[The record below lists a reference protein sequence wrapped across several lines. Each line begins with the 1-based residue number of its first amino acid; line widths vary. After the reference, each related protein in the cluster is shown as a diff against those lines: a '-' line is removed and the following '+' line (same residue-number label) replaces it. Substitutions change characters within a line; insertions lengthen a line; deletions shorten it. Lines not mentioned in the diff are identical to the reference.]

1 MAGRVPTEFHGYS
14 KSMLTITDLSL
25 QRGGVWLLENV
36 NLTVQ
41 PGQRVAIVGAN
52 GAGKSSLFKLLLGQL
67 APEQGSVSL
76 PGGCRIAHMAQEVEA
91 SSRSARDFIL
101 DGDFEL
107 RRLERELAAAEAR
120 SDDHAIAH
128 VHGELDLHEAWSAS
142 RRAEALLRGLGFADS
157 DAERPVSAFSGG
169 WRIRLNLAQAL
180 MRPSDLLLLDEPTN
194 HLDLDACLWLENW
207 LRRYPGTLLF
217 ISHDRDFMDRVATH
231 LVHFDQKKLVLYTGN
246 YSAFEVQRSERLA
259 QQQAGFE
266 RQQAR
271 IAEIQ
276 RFIDRFKA
284 KATKAKQA
292 QSRVK
297 ALERMEQIA
306 PAHID
311 SPFSFTFPMA
321 DKVSNPLLSV
331 RDGKAGHGESV
342 VLSGLNLTLLPGSRI
357 GLLGPNGAGKSTLM
371 DALRGKGTLLAGERT
386 CGEHLAI
393 KYFAQH
399 QLESLDLDASP
410 FLHLQRLAPK
420 ASEQSVRNFL
430 GGFDFHGDEA
440 LSPIRSF
447 SGGEKARVA
456 LAVIAWQKPNL
467 LLLDEPTNHLDL
479 EMRQAL
485 TMALQNFEGAIVVVS
500 HDRHLLR
507 NTVDEFW
514 LVNDGHVVE
523 YQGDLEDYESWLAD
537 RRKDDAEPP
546 KRQLG
551 SVAGS
556 ADAASAQA
564 DTAVGES
571 ADDRKARKRAE
582 AALRQKLSPYRK
594 QQATLEKQMETLHE
608 TLNDLESELADPAL
622 YSDESKGRL
631 KDLLGKQSAAK
642 GQLEEFEAQWLEVS
656 ETVETMED
664 ELAGQ

>member
-1 MAGRVPTEFHGYS
+1 
-14 KSMLTITDLSL
+14 MLDS
-25 QRGGVWLLENV
+25 VS
-36 NLTVQ
+36 LTVQ
-41 PGQRVAIVGAN
+41 SGQRVAIVGAN
-52 GAGKSSLFKLLLGQL
+52 GAGKSSLFQLLLGQL
-67 APEQGSVSL
+67 APEQGGVSL
-76 PGGCRIAHMAQEVEA
+76 PGGCRIAQMAQEVA
-91 SSRSARDFIL
+91 ATSRSARDFVL
-101 DGDFEL
+101 DGDLDL
-107 RRLERELAAAEAR
+107 RRLEQALQQAEAR
-120 SDDHAIAH
+120 GDDNSVAH
-128 VHGELDLHEAWSAS
+128 IHGELDIHEAWSAA
-142 RRAEALLRGLGFADS
+142 RRAESLLRGLGFQDGDAD
-157 DAERPVSAFSGG
+157 RPVSAFSGG

-207 LRRYPGTLLF
+207 LRRYDGTLLF

-231 LVHFDQKKLVLYTGN
+231 VVHFDRLKLELYTGN
-246 YSAFEVQRSERLA
+246 YSAFESQRSERLA

-284 KATKAKQA
+284 QATKARQA

-297 ALERMEQIA
+297 SLERMEKIA

-311 SPFSFTFPMA
+311 SPFSFEFPVA
-321 DKVSNPLLSV
+321 DKVSSPLLSI
-331 RDGKAGHGESV
+331 RHGRAGHGETIILDGIN
-342 VLSGLNLTLLPGSRI
+342 LSLLPGSRI

-371 DALRGKGTLLAGERT
+371 DALLGQGEHGAASTLISGERA
-386 CGEHLAI
+386 CGENLAI
-393 KYFAQH
+393 GYFAQH

-410 FLHLQRLAPK
+410 FLHLQRLSPK

-440 LSPIRSF
+440 LSPIRTF

-514 LVNDGHVVE
+514 LVNDGRVAE
-523 YQGDLEDYESWLAD
+523 YQGDLEDYERWLAD
-537 RRKDDAEPP
+537 RRKDDTEAP
-546 KRQLG
+546 KRQATG
-551 SVAGS
+551 TMNASDSAKASEPEAG
-556 ADAASAQA
+556 
-564 DTAVGES
+564 VGES
-571 ADDRKARKRAE
+571 AEDRKTRKRAE
-582 AALRQKLSPYRK
+582 AALRQKLSPFRK
-594 QQATLEKQMETLHE
+594 RQVALEKQMESLNE
-608 TLNDLESELADPAL
+608 TLSGLESELADPGL
-622 YSDESKGRL
+622 YGDESKNRL
-631 KDLLGKQSAAK
+631 KDLLGKQAEAK
-642 GQLEEFEAQWLEVS
+642 ARLNDVEAEWLDVS
-656 ETVETMED
+656 ETVEAMET
-664 ELAGQ
+664 ELAV

>member
-1 MAGRVPTEFHGYS
+1 M
-14 KSMLTITDLSL
+14 
-25 QRGGVWLLENV
+25 LENV

-67 APEQGSVSL
+67 AAEQGGASL

-91 SSRSARDFIL
+91 SARSARDFIL

-107 RRLERELAAAEAR
+107 RRLERELAEAEAR
-120 SDDHAIAH
+120 GDDHAIAH
-128 VHGELDLHEAWSAS
+128 AHGELDLHEAWSAP

-207 LRRYPGTLLF
+207 LRRYSGTLLF

-297 ALERMEQIA
+297 ALERMERIA
-306 PAHID
+306 PAHVD
-311 SPFSFTFPMA
+311 SPFSFEFPMA
-321 DKVSNPLLSV
+321 DKVSNPLLSIRHGV
-331 RDGKAGHGESV
+331 AGHGDTAILRDINV
-342 VLSGLNLTLLPGSRI
+342 TLLPGSRI
-357 GLLGPNGAGKSTLM
+357 GLLGPNGAGKSTFM
-371 DALRGKGTLLAGERT
+371 DALRGTGTLLAGERT

-393 KYFAQH
+393 GYFAQH

-410 FLHLQRLAPK
+410 FLHLQRLAPR
-420 ASEQSVRNFL
+420 ASEQQVRNFL

-456 LAVIAWQKPNL
+456 LAIIAWQKPNL

-485 TMALQNFEGAIVVVS
+485 TMALQNFDGAIVVVS

-507 NTVDEFW
+507 NTVDQFW
-514 LVNDGHVVE
+514 LVSDGAVQE
-523 YQGDLEDYESWLAD
+523 YDGDLEDYERWLAE
-537 RRKDDAEPP
+537 RRKDDDEPP
-546 KRQLG
+546 KREVVEQAAENK
-551 SVAGS
+551 VATGATALT
-556 ADAASAQA
+556 AD
-564 DTAVGES
+564 E
-571 ADDRKARKRAE
+571 RKVRKRQE
-582 AALRQKLSPYRK
+582 LS
-594 QQATLEKQMETLHE
+594 LIHI
-608 TLNDLESELADPAL
+608 
-622 YSDESKGRL
+622 
-631 KDLLGKQSAAK
+631 
-642 GQLEEFEAQWLEVS
+642 
-656 ETVETMED
+656 
-664 ELAGQ
+664 

>member
-1 MAGRVPTEFHGYS
+1 
-14 KSMLTITDLSL
+14 MLDS
-25 QRGGVWLLENV
+25 VD
-36 NLTVQ
+36 LTVQ
-41 PGQRVAIVGAN
+41 SGQRVAIVGAN
-52 GAGKSSLFKLLLGQL
+52 GAGKSSLFQLLLGQL

-76 PGGCRIAHMAQEVEA
+76 PGGCRIAQMAQEVA
-91 SSRSARDFIL
+91 ATSRSARDFVL
-101 DGDFEL
+101 DGDLDL
-107 RRLERELAAAEAR
+107 RRLEQELQQAEAR
-120 SDDHAIAH
+120 GDDNAVAH
-128 VHGELDLHEAWSAS
+128 IHGELDVHEAWSAA
-142 RRAEALLRGLGFADS
+142 RRAEALLRGLGFQDEDAD
-157 DAERPVSAFSGG
+157 RPVSAFSGG

-207 LRRYPGTLLF
+207 LRRYDGTLLF
-217 ISHDRDFMDRVATH
+217 ISHDRDFMDRVASH
-231 LVHFDQKKLVLYTGN
+231 VVHFDRRKLELYTGN
-246 YSAFEVQRSERLA
+246 YSAFEGQRSERLA

-276 RFIDRFKA
+276 SFIDRFKA
-284 KATKAKQA
+284 KATKARQA

-297 ALERMEQIA
+297 SLERMGKIA

-311 SPFSFTFPMA
+311 SPFSFAFPAA
-321 DKVSNPLLSV
+321 DKVSSPLLSI
-331 RDGKAGHGESV
+331 RNGRAGHGETV
-342 VLSGLNLTLLPGSRI
+342 ILEGINLSLLPGSRI
-357 GLLGPNGAGKSTLM
+357 GLLGPNGAGKSTLI
-371 DALRGKGTLLAGERT
+371 DALLGPDQSGAANTLISGERT
-386 CGEHLAI
+386 PGENLAI
-393 KYFAQH
+393 GYFAQH

-410 FLHLQRLAPK
+410 FLHLQRLAPG

-440 LSPIRSF
+440 LTPIRTF

-514 LVNDGHVVE
+514 LVNDGRVVE
-523 YQGDLEDYESWLAD
+523 YQGDLEDYERWLAD
-537 RRKDDAEPP
+537 RRKDDTEAP
-546 KRQLG
+546 KRQPA
-551 SVAGS
+551 AGTINVGKAS
-556 ADAASAQA
+556 TSEPDAG
-564 DTAVGES
+564 VGES

-594 QQATLEKQMETLHE
+594 KQATLEKKMESLHE
-608 TLNDLESELADPAL
+608 DLSSLEAQLADPAL
-622 YSDESKGRL
+622 YNSESKNQL
-631 KDLLGKQSAAK
+631 KELMGKQAEAK
-642 GQLEEFEAQWLEVS
+642 AQLEGVEAEWLEVS
-656 ETVETMED
+656 ETVEAMEE
-664 ELAGQ
+664 ELAG

>member
-1 MAGRVPTEFHGYS
+1 
-14 KSMLTITDLSL
+14 MLSITDLSL
-25 QRGGVWLLENV
+25 QRGGVWLLESV
-36 NLTVQ
+36 SLTVQ

-52 GAGKSSLFKLLLGQL
+52 GAGKSSLFQLLLGQL
-67 APEQGSVSL
+67 SPESGSVSL
-76 PGGCRIAHMAQEVEA
+76 PGGCRLAHMAQEVE
-91 SSRSARDFIL
+91 SSGRSARDFVL
-101 DGDFEL
+101 DGDLDL
-107 RRLERELAAAEAR
+107 RRLEGELAEAEAR
-120 SDDHAIAH
+120 GDDHAVARI
-128 VHGELDLHEAWSAS
+128 HGELDVHEAWSAP
-142 RRAEALLRGLGFADS
+142 RRAESLLRGLGFADS
-157 DAERPVSAFSGG
+157 DADRPVSAFSGG

-231 LVHFDQKKLVLYTGN
+231 IVHFDQRKLVLYTGN
-246 YSAFEVQRSERLA
+246 YSAFEGQRSERLA

-297 ALERMEQIA
+297 ALERMERIA

-311 SPFSFTFPMA
+311 SPFSFEFPVSE
-321 DKVSNPLLSV
+321 KVSNPLLSI
-331 RDGKAGHGESV
+331 RHGKAGHGDV
-342 VLSGLNLTLLPGSRI
+342 TVLSGINVTLLPGSRI

-371 DALRGKGTLLAGERT
+371 DALRGEGTLLSGERT

-393 KYFAQH
+393 GYFAQH
-399 QLESLDLDASP
+399 QLESLDLNASP
-410 FLHLQRLAPK
+410 FLHLQRLSPR
-420 ASEQSVRNFL
+420 ASEQSIRNFL
-430 GGFDFHGDEA
+430 GGFNFHGDEA

-507 NTVDEFW
+507 NTVDDFW
-514 LVNDGHVVE
+514 LVNDGRVE
-523 YQGDLEDYESWLAD
+523 EYRGDLEDYERWLAD
-537 RRKDDAEPP
+537 RRKDEAEAPRRQVEDGEGDADI
-546 KRQLG
+546 
-551 SVAGS
+551 S
-556 ADAASAQA
+556 APIRE
-564 DTAVGES
+564 TAE
-571 ADDRKARKRAE
+571 DRKARKRAE
-582 AALRQKLSPYRK
+582 AELRQKLSPFRK
-594 QQATLEKQMETLHE
+594 KQSALEAEMEKLQAELKNLET
-608 TLNDLESELADPAL
+608 ELADPGL
-622 YSDESKGRL
+622 YDAGGKARL
-631 KDLLGKQSAAK
+631 TELLGKQAEAK
-642 GQLEEFEAQWLEVS
+642 GRLDDVEADWLEVS
-656 ETVETMED
+656 ETVEAMEQ
-664 ELAGQ
+664 ELAG

>member
-1 MAGRVPTEFHGYS
+1 
-14 KSMLTITDLSL
+14 MLTISDLSL
-25 QRGGVWLLENV
+25 QRGGAWLLEGV
-36 NLTVQ
+36 SLTVQ
-41 PGQRVAIVGAN
+41 PGQRMAIVGAN
-52 GAGKSSLFKLLLGQL
+52 GAGKSSLFQLILGDL
-67 APEQGSVSL
+67 APEQGHFSL

-91 SSRSARDFIL
+91 TGRSARDFVL
-101 DGDFEL
+101 DGDFDL
-107 RRLERELAAAEAR
+107 RRLEHELARAEAAQ
-120 SDDHAIAH
+120 DDLAQAR

-142 RRAEALLRGLGFADS
+142 RRAESLLRGLGFGDGDADH
-157 DAERPVSAFSGG
+157 PVSSFSGG

-180 MRPSDLLLLDEPTN
+180 MRPSDLMLLDEPTN

-207 LRRYPGTLLF
+207 LRRYSGTLLF

-231 LVHFDQKKLVLYTGN
+231 VVHFDRRDLALYSGN

-284 KATKAKQA
+284 QATKARQA

-297 ALERMEQIA
+297 SLERMEKIA

-311 SPFSFTFPMA
+311 SPFNFQFPLA
-321 DKVSNPLLSV
+321 EKVSNPLLSI
-331 RDGKAGHGESV
+331 RQGQAGHGDV
-342 VLSGLNLTLLPGSRI
+342 TILRNLNLSLLPGSRI

-371 DALRGKGTLLAGERT
+371 DSLRGEATLINGERT

-393 KYFAQH
+393 GYFAQH

-410 FLHLQRLAPK
+410 FLHLQRLSPR
-420 ASEQSVRNFL
+420 ASDQSIRNFL
-430 GGFDFHGDEA
+430 GGFDFHGNAA

-456 LAVIAWQKPNL
+456 LAVIAWQRPNL

-485 TMALQNFEGAIVVVS
+485 TMALQNFDGAIVVVS

-514 LVNDGHVVE
+514 LVNDGRVVE
-523 YQGDLEDYESWLAD
+523 YEGDLEDYERWLAD
-537 RRKDDAEPP
+537 RRKDDTEAP
-546 KRQLG
+546 KRQ
-551 SVAGS
+551 S
-556 ADAASAQA
+556 AAAEGGQDAAAN
-564 DTAVGES
+564 GES

-582 AALRQKLSPYRK
+582 AAVRQKISPFRK
-594 QQATLEKQMETLHE
+594 QQATLEKQMDSMQAALAEMDAELTNPTLYG
-608 TLNDLESELADPAL
+608 DSG
-622 YSDESKGRL
+622 KQQL
-631 KDLLGKQSAAK
+631 KTLLGRQA
-642 GQLEEFEAQWLEVS
+642 EARQKMAVVESQWLDVS
-656 ETVETMED
+656 ETVEVLEA
-664 ELAGQ
+664 ELES

>member
-1 MAGRVPTEFHGYS
+1 
-14 KSMLTITDLSL
+14 MLTITDLSL
-25 QRGGVWLLENV
+25 QRGGAWLLDSV
-36 NLTVQ
+36 ALTVQ
-41 PGQRVAIVGAN
+41 SGQRVAVVGAN
-52 GAGKSSLFKLLLGQL
+52 GAGKSSLFQLLLGQL
-67 APEQGSVSL
+67 TPEQGSVSL

-91 SSRSARDFIL
+91 TERSARDFVL
-101 DGDFEL
+101 DGDLDL
-107 RRLERELAAAEAR
+107 RRLERELEQAEAR
-120 SDDHAIAH
+120 GDDNAVAH
-128 VHGELDLHEAWSAS
+128 IHGELDVHEAWSAA
-142 RRAEALLRGLGFADS
+142 RRAESLLRGLGFRNEDP
-157 DAERPVSAFSGG
+157 DRPVSAFSGG

-207 LRRYPGTLLF
+207 LRRYDGTLLF

-231 LVHFDQKKLVLYTGN
+231 VVHFDRQKLELYTGN
-246 YSAFEVQRSERLA
+246 YSAFEGQRSERIA

-284 KATKAKQA
+284 KATKARQA

-297 ALERMEQIA
+297 SLERMEKIA

-311 SPFSFTFPMA
+311 SPFSFEFPMA
-321 DKVSNPLLSV
+321 DKVSNPLLSI
-331 RDGKAGHGESV
+331 RHGQAGHGDTK
-342 VLSGLNLTLLPGSRI
+342 VLSNINLTLLPGSRI

-371 DALRGKGTLLAGERT
+371 DALLGQGEQGTASTLLSGERT

-393 KYFAQH
+393 GYFAQH

-551 SVAGS
+551 SAAGS

-594 QQATLEKQMETLHE
+594 KQATLEKQMETLHE

-642 GQLEEFEAQWLEVS
+642 GQLEDVEAQWLEVS

>member
-1 MAGRVPTEFHGYS
+1 M
-14 KSMLTITDLSL
+14 
-25 QRGGVWLLENV
+25 LENV

-67 APEQGSVSL
+67 AAEQGGVSL

-91 SSRSARDFIL
+91 SARSARDFIL

-107 RRLERELAAAEAR
+107 RRLERELAEAEAR
-120 SDDHAIAH
+120 GDDHAIVHA
-128 VHGELDLHEAWSAS
+128 HGELDLHEAWSAP

-207 LRRYPGTLLF
+207 LRRYSGTLLF

-297 ALERMEQIA
+297 ALERMERIA
-306 PAHID
+306 PAHVD
-311 SPFSFTFPMA
+311 SPFSFEFPMA
-321 DKVSNPLLSV
+321 DKVSNPLLSIRHGV
-331 RDGKAGHGESV
+331 AGHGDTAILRNINV
-342 VLSGLNLTLLPGSRI
+342 TLLPGSRI
-357 GLLGPNGAGKSTLM
+357 GLLGPNGAGKSTFM
-371 DALRGKGTLLAGERT
+371 DALRGTGTLLSGERT

-393 KYFAQH
+393 GYFAQH

-410 FLHLQRLAPK
+410 FLHLQRLAPR
-420 ASEQSVRNFL
+420 ASEQQVRNFL

-456 LAVIAWQKPNL
+456 LAIIAWQKPNL

-485 TMALQNFEGAIVVVS
+485 TMALQNFDGAIVVVS

-507 NTVDEFW
+507 NTVDQFW
-514 LVNDGHVVE
+514 LVSDGAVQE
-523 YQGDLEDYESWLAD
+523 YEGDLEDYERWLAE
-537 RRKDDAEPP
+537 RRKDDDEPP
-546 KRQLG
+546 KREVIEQATDNK
-551 SVAGS
+551 VAAGATALT
-556 ADAASAQA
+556 AD
-564 DTAVGES
+564 E
-571 ADDRKARKRAE
+571 RKARKRQEAE
-582 AALRQKLSPYRK
+582 LRQKLSPWRK
-594 QQATLEKQMETLHE
+594 KQGNLEARMEQLQQ
-608 TLNDLESELADPAL
+608 ELAGVEQQLSDPAI
-622 YSDESKGRL
+622 YDDSAKVKL
-631 KDLLGKQSAAK
+631 KELLAQQTGLKRE
-642 GQLEEFEAQWLEVS
+642 LDDVEAEWLEVS
-656 ETVETMED
+656 ETVENLEA
-664 ELAGQ
+664 ELAG

>member
-1 MAGRVPTEFHGYS
+1 M
-14 KSMLTITDLSL
+14 
-25 QRGGVWLLENV
+25 LENV

-67 APEQGSVSL
+67 AAEQGGVSL

-91 SSRSARDFIL
+91 SARSARDFIL

-107 RRLERELAAAEAR
+107 RRLERELAEAEAR
-120 SDDHAIAH
+120 GDDHAIAH
-128 VHGELDLHEAWSAS
+128 AHGELDLHEAWSAP

-207 LRRYPGTLLF
+207 LRRYSGTLLF

-297 ALERMEQIA
+297 ALERMERIA
-306 PAHID
+306 PAHVD
-311 SPFSFTFPMA
+311 SPFSFEFPMA
-321 DKVSNPLLSV
+321 DKVSNPLLSIRHGV
-331 RDGKAGHGESV
+331 AGHGDTAILRNINV
-342 VLSGLNLTLLPGSRI
+342 TLLPGSRI
-357 GLLGPNGAGKSTLM
+357 GLLGPNGAGKSTFM
-371 DALRGKGTLLAGERT
+371 DALRGTGTLLAGERT

-393 KYFAQH
+393 GYFAQH

-410 FLHLQRLAPK
+410 FLHLQRLAPR
-420 ASEQSVRNFL
+420 ASEQQVRNFL

-456 LAVIAWQKPNL
+456 LAIIAWQKPNL

-485 TMALQNFEGAIVVVS
+485 TMALQNFDGAIVVVS

-507 NTVDEFW
+507 NTVDQFW
-514 LVNDGHVVE
+514 LVSDGAVQE
-523 YQGDLEDYESWLAD
+523 YDGDLEDYERWLAE
-537 RRKDDAEPP
+537 RRKDDDEPP
-546 KRQLG
+546 KREVVEQAAENK
-551 SVAGS
+551 VATGATALT
-556 ADAASAQA
+556 AD
-564 DTAVGES
+564 E
-571 ADDRKARKRAE
+571 RKARKRQEAE
-582 AALRQKLSPYRK
+582 LRQKLSPWRK
-594 QQATLEKQMETLHE
+594 KQGNLETRMEQLQQ
-608 TLNDLESELADPAL
+608 ELTGVEQELSDPAI
-622 YSDESKGRL
+622 YDDSAKVKL
-631 KDLLGKQSAAK
+631 KELLAQQTGLKRE
-642 GQLEEFEAQWLEVS
+642 LDDVEAEWLEVS
-656 ETVETMED
+656 ETVENLEA
-664 ELAGQ
+664 ELAG

>member
-1 MAGRVPTEFHGYS
+1 
-14 KSMLTITDLSL
+14 MLTITDLSL
-25 QRGGVWLLENV
+25 QRGGVWLLEAV
-36 NLTVQ
+36 NLTIQ

-52 GAGKSSLFKLLLGQL
+52 GAGKSSLFQLLLGQL
-67 APEQGSVSL
+67 APEQGSTSL
-76 PGGCRIAHMAQEVEA
+76 PGGCRIAHMAQEVAA
-91 SSRSARDFIL
+91 SSRTARDFVL
-101 DGDFEL
+101 DGDYDL
-107 RRLERELAAAEAR
+107 RRMESELTDAEERG
-120 SDDHAIAH
+120 DDHRIARI
-128 VHGELDLHEAWSAS
+128 HGELDIHEAWSAP
-142 RRAEALLRGLGFADS
+142 RRAEALLRGLGFS
-157 DAERPVSAFSGG
+157 DADADRPVSSFSGG

-207 LRRYPGTLLF
+207 LRRYEGTLLF

-231 LVHFDQKKLVLYTGN
+231 LVHFDQRRLDLYTGN
-246 YSAFEVQRSERLA
+246 YSSFETQRSERIA
-259 QQQAGFE
+259 QQQAGYE

-284 KATKAKQA
+284 KATKARQA

-297 ALERMEQIA
+297 ALERMEKIA
-306 PAHID
+306 PAHVD
-311 SPFSFTFPMA
+311 SPFSFEFPVA
-321 DKVSNPLLSV
+321 DKVSNPLMSI
-331 RDGKAGHGESV
+331 RNGAAGYGDAV
-342 VLSGLNLTLLPGSRI
+342 VLEGINLSLLPGSRI

-371 DALRGKGTLLAGERT
+371 DALRGQSTLLRGERT
-386 CGEHLAI
+386 TGEHVAI
-393 KYFAQH
+393 GYFAQH

-440 LSPIRSF
+440 LSAIRSF

-507 NTVDEFW
+507 NTVDDFW
-514 LVNDGHVVE
+514 LVNEGRVTE
-523 YQGDLEDYESWLAD
+523 YEGDLEDYERWLAD
-537 RRKDDAEPP
+537 RRKDETEAPRRESGGAQTTGDEA
-546 KRQLG
+546 LAADG
-551 SVAGS
+551 GAG
-556 ADAASAQA
+556 
-564 DTAVGES
+564 EN

-582 AALRQKLSPYRK
+582 AAIRQKLSPYRK
-594 QQATLEKQMETLHE
+594 QQGALEKEMDQLQSTLVTLEQNLSEPELYADQGKQ
-608 TLNDLESELADPAL
+608 
-622 YSDESKGRL
+622 KL
-631 KDLLGKQSAAK
+631 KDLLGQQATAK
-642 GQLEEFEAQWLEVS
+642 SRLAEVEAEWLEIS
-656 ETVETMED
+656 ETVESLEA
-664 ELAGQ
+664 ELTP

>member
-1 MAGRVPTEFHGYS
+1 
-14 KSMLTITDLSL
+14 
-25 QRGGVWLLENV
+25 
-36 NLTVQ
+36 
-41 PGQRVAIVGAN
+41 
-52 GAGKSSLFKLLLGQL
+52 
-67 APEQGSVSL
+67 
-76 PGGCRIAHMAQEVEA
+76 MAQEVEA
-91 SSRSARDFIL
+91 SARSARDFIL

-107 RRLERELAAAEAR
+107 RRLERELAEAEAR
-120 SDDHAIAH
+120 GDDHAIAH
-128 VHGELDLHEAWSAS
+128 AHGELDLHEAWSAP

-207 LRRYPGTLLF
+207 LRRYSGTLLF

-297 ALERMEQIA
+297 ALERMERIA
-306 PAHID
+306 PAHVD
-311 SPFSFTFPMA
+311 SPFSFEFPMA
-321 DKVSNPLLSV
+321 DKVSNPLLSIRHGV
-331 RDGKAGHGESV
+331 AGHGDTAILRNINV
-342 VLSGLNLTLLPGSRI
+342 TLLPGSRI
-357 GLLGPNGAGKSTLM
+357 GLLGPNGAGKSTFM
-371 DALRGKGTLLAGERT
+371 DALRGTGTLLSGERT

-393 KYFAQH
+393 GYFAQH

-410 FLHLQRLAPK
+410 FLHLQRLAPR
-420 ASEQSVRNFL
+420 ASEQQVRNFL

-456 LAVIAWQKPNL
+456 LAIIAWQKPNL

-485 TMALQNFEGAIVVVS
+485 TMALQNFDGAIVVVS

-507 NTVDEFW
+507 NTVDQFW
-514 LVNDGHVVE
+514 LVSDGAVRE
-523 YQGDLEDYESWLAD
+523 YDGDLEDYERWLAE
-537 RRKDDAEPP
+537 RRKDDDEPP
-546 KRQLG
+546 KREVVEQA
-551 SVAGS
+551 VASRAGATALT
-556 ADAASAQA
+556 AD
-564 DTAVGES
+564 E
-571 ADDRKARKRAE
+571 RKARKRQEAE
-582 AALRQKLSPYRK
+582 LRQKLSPWRK
-594 QQATLEKQMETLHE
+594 KQGNLEARMDQLQQELAGVEQQ
-608 TLNDLESELADPAL
+608 LADPAI
-622 YSDESKGRL
+622 YDDSAKVKL
-631 KDLLGKQSAAK
+631 KELLAQQSGLK
-642 GQLEEFEAQWLEVS
+642 RELDNVEAEWLDVS
-656 ETVETMED
+656 ETVENLEA
-664 ELAGQ
+664 ELAG

>member
-1 MAGRVPTEFHGYS
+1 M
-14 KSMLTITDLSL
+14 
-25 QRGGVWLLENV
+25 LENV

-67 APEQGSVSL
+67 AAEQGGVSL

-91 SSRSARDFIL
+91 SARSARDFIL

-107 RRLERELAAAEAR
+107 RRLERELAEAEAR
-120 SDDHAIAH
+120 GDDHAIAH
-128 VHGELDLHEAWSAS
+128 AHGELDLHEAWSAP

-207 LRRYPGTLLF
+207 LRRYSGTLLF

-297 ALERMEQIA
+297 ALERMERIA
-306 PAHID
+306 PAHVD
-311 SPFSFTFPMA
+311 SPFSFEFPMA
-321 DKVSNPLLSV
+321 DKVSNPLLSIRHGV
-331 RDGKAGHGESV
+331 AGHGDTAILRNINV
-342 VLSGLNLTLLPGSRI
+342 TLLPGSRI
-357 GLLGPNGAGKSTLM
+357 GLLGPNGAGKSTFM
-371 DALRGKGTLLAGERT
+371 DALRGTGTLLAGERT

-393 KYFAQH
+393 GYFAQH

-410 FLHLQRLAPK
+410 FLHLQRLAPR
-420 ASEQSVRNFL
+420 ASEQQVRNFL

-456 LAVIAWQKPNL
+456 LAIIAWQKPNL

-485 TMALQNFEGAIVVVS
+485 TMALQNFDGAIVVVS

-507 NTVDEFW
+507 NTVDQFW
-514 LVNDGHVVE
+514 LVSDGAVQE
-523 YQGDLEDYESWLAD
+523 YDGDLEDYERWLAE
-537 RRKDDAEPP
+537 RRKDDDEPP
-546 KRQLG
+546 KREVVEQAAENK
-551 SVAGS
+551 VATGATALT
-556 ADAASAQA
+556 AD
-564 DTAVGES
+564 E
-571 ADDRKARKRAE
+571 RKARKRQEAE
-582 AALRQKLSPYRK
+582 LRQKLSPWRK
-594 QQATLEKQMETLHE
+594 KQGNLETRMEQLQQ
-608 TLNDLESELADPAL
+608 ELTGVEQELSDPTIYDDSA
-622 YSDESKGRL
+622 KVKL
-631 KDLLGKQSAAK
+631 KELLAQQTGLKRE
-642 GQLEEFEAQWLEVS
+642 LDDVEAEWLEVS
-656 ETVETMED
+656 ETVENLEA
-664 ELAGQ
+664 ELAG

>member
-1 MAGRVPTEFHGYS
+1 M
-14 KSMLTITDLSL
+14 
-25 QRGGVWLLENV
+25 LENV

-67 APEQGSVSL
+67 AAEQGGVSL

-91 SSRSARDFIL
+91 SARSARDFIL

-107 RRLERELAAAEAR
+107 RRLERELAEAEAR
-120 SDDHAIAH
+120 GDDHAIVHA
-128 VHGELDLHEAWSAS
+128 HGELDLHEAWSAP

-207 LRRYPGTLLF
+207 LRRYSGTLLF

-297 ALERMEQIA
+297 ALERMERIA
-306 PAHID
+306 PAHVD
-311 SPFSFTFPMA
+311 SPFSFEFPMA
-321 DKVSNPLLSV
+321 DKVSNPLLSIRHGV
-331 RDGKAGHGESV
+331 AGHGDTAILRNINV
-342 VLSGLNLTLLPGSRI
+342 TLLPGSRI
-357 GLLGPNGAGKSTLM
+357 GLLGPNGAGKSTFM
-371 DALRGKGTLLAGERT
+371 DALRGTGTLLAGERT

-393 KYFAQH
+393 GYFAQH

-410 FLHLQRLAPK
+410 FLHLQRLAPR
-420 ASEQSVRNFL
+420 ASEQQVRNFL

-456 LAVIAWQKPNL
+456 LAIIAWQKPNL

-485 TMALQNFEGAIVVVS
+485 TMALQNFDGAIVVVS

-507 NTVDEFW
+507 NTVDQFW
-514 LVNDGHVVE
+514 LVSDGAVQE
-523 YQGDLEDYESWLAD
+523 YEGDLEDYERWLAE
-537 RRKDDAEPP
+537 RRKDDDEPP
-546 KRQLG
+546 KREVIEQATDNK
-551 SVAGS
+551 VAAGATALT
-556 ADAASAQA
+556 AD
-564 DTAVGES
+564 E
-571 ADDRKARKRAE
+571 RKARKRQEAE
-582 AALRQKLSPYRK
+582 LRQKLSPWRK
-594 QQATLEKQMETLHE
+594 KQGNLEARMEQLQQ
-608 TLNDLESELADPAL
+608 ELAGVEQQLSDPAI
-622 YSDESKGRL
+622 YDDSAKVKL
-631 KDLLGKQSAAK
+631 KELLAQQTGLKRE
-642 GQLEEFEAQWLEVS
+642 LDDVEAEWLEVS
-656 ETVETMED
+656 ETVENLEA
-664 ELAGQ
+664 ELAG

>member
-1 MAGRVPTEFHGYS
+1 
-14 KSMLTITDLSL
+14 MLTISDLSL
-25 QRGGVWLLENV
+25 QRGGAWLLEGV
-36 NLTVQ
+36 SLTVQ
-41 PGQRVAIVGAN
+41 PGQRMAIVGAN
-52 GAGKSSLFKLLLGQL
+52 GAGKSSLFQLLLGDL
-67 APEQGSVSL
+67 APEQGHFSL

-91 SSRSARDFIL
+91 TGRSARDFIL
-101 DGDFEL
+101 DGDFDL
-107 RRLERELAAAEAR
+107 RRLEHELARAEAAQ
-120 SDDHAIAH
+120 DDLAQAR

-142 RRAEALLRGLGFADS
+142 RRAESLLRGLGFSDGDADH
-157 DAERPVSAFSGG
+157 PVSSFSGG

-180 MRPSDLLLLDEPTN
+180 MRPSDLMLLDEPTN

-207 LRRYPGTLLF
+207 LRRYSGTLLF

-231 LVHFDQKKLVLYTGN
+231 VVHFDRRDLALYSGN

-284 KATKAKQA
+284 QATKARQA

-297 ALERMEQIA
+297 SLERMEKIA

-311 SPFSFTFPMA
+311 SPFNFQFPLA
-321 DKVSNPLLSV
+321 EKVSNPLLSI
-331 RDGKAGHGESV
+331 RQGQAGHGDV
-342 VLSGLNLTLLPGSRI
+342 TILRNLNLSLLPGSRI

-371 DALRGKGTLLAGERT
+371 DSLRGEATLINGERT

-393 KYFAQH
+393 GYFAQH

-410 FLHLQRLAPK
+410 FLHLQRLSPR
-420 ASEQSVRNFL
+420 ASDQSIRNFL
-430 GGFDFHGDEA
+430 GGFDFHGNAA

-456 LAVIAWQKPNL
+456 LAVIAWQRPNL

-485 TMALQNFEGAIVVVS
+485 TMALQSFDGAIVVVS

-514 LVNDGHVVE
+514 LVNDGRVVE
-523 YQGDLEDYESWLAD
+523 YQGDLEDYERWLAD
-537 RRKDDAEPP
+537 RRKDDTEAP
-546 KRQLG
+546 KRQ
-551 SVAGS
+551 SVAAEGGQ
-556 ADAASAQA
+556 DAA
-564 DTAVGES
+564 VNGES

-582 AALRQKLSPYRK
+582 AAVRQKISPFRK
-594 QQATLEKQMETLHE
+594 QQATLEKQMDSMQAALAEM
-608 TLNDLESELADPAL
+608 DAELTNPAL
-622 YSDESKGRL
+622 YSDSGKQQL
-631 KDLLGKQSAAK
+631 KTLLGRQAEARQKMAVV
-642 GQLEEFEAQWLEVS
+642 EFQWLDVS
-656 ETVETMED
+656 ETVEVLEA
-664 ELAGQ
+664 ELES

>member
-1 MAGRVPTEFHGYS
+1 
-14 KSMLTITDLSL
+14 MLTITDLSL

-52 GAGKSSLFKLLLGQL
+52 GAGKSSLFQLLLGQL
-67 APEQGSVSL
+67 APEQGSVAL
-76 PGGCRIAHMAQEVEA
+76 PGGCRIAHMAQEVAA
-91 SSRSARDFIL
+91 SSRSARDFVL
-101 DGDFEL
+101 DGDTEL
-107 RRLERELAAAEAR
+107 RRMERALAEAEAGG
-120 SDDHAIAH
+120 DDHAIARL
-128 VHGELDLHEAWSAS
+128 HGELDIHEAWSAP
-142 RRAEALLRGLGFADS
+142 RRAETLLRGLGFADS

-207 LRRYPGTLLF
+207 LRKYPGTLLF

-231 LVHFDQKKLVLYTGN
+231 LVHFDQKQLVLYTGN
-246 YSAFEVQRSERLA
+246 YSAFERQRAERLA
-259 QQQAGFE
+259 QQQASFE

-284 KATKAKQA
+284 KATKARQA

-297 ALERMEQIA
+297 ALERMEKIA
-306 PAHID
+306 PAHVD
-311 SPFSFTFPMA
+311 SPFSFEFPVA
-321 DKVSNPLLSV
+321 DKVSNPLLSIRHGV
-331 RDGKAGHGESV
+331 AGHGDV
-342 VLSGLNLTLLPGSRI
+342 PILKNINVTLLPGTRV
-357 GLLGPNGAGKSTLM
+357 GLLGPNGAGKSTFM
-371 DALRGKGTLLAGERT
+371 DALRGTGTLLSGERT

-393 KYFAQH
+393 GYFAQH

-410 FLHLQRLAPK
+410 FLHLQRLAPT
-420 ASEQSVRNFL
+420 ASEQKVRDFL

-440 LSPIRSF
+440 LAPIRSF

-485 TMALQNFEGAIVVVS
+485 TMALQNFDGAIVVVS

-514 LVNDGHVVE
+514 LVCDGAVGE
-523 YQGDLEDYESWLAD
+523 YEGDLEDYERWLAE
-537 RRKDDAEPP
+537 RRKDEESPP
-546 KRQLG
+546 RREVVGGQEK
-551 SVAGS
+551 SVNTAGPATLT
-556 ADAASAQA
+556 AD
-564 DTAVGES
+564 E
-571 ADDRKARKRAE
+571 RKARKRQEAE
-582 AALRQKLSPYRK
+582 LRQKLSPWRK
-594 QQATLEKQMETLHE
+594 KQGTLEIRMEQLQQKLAMVE
-608 TLNDLESELADPAL
+608 QNLADPGL
-622 YSDESKGRL
+622 YDDQQKVRL
-631 KDLLGKQSAAK
+631 KELLAEQAELKRE
-642 GQLEEFEAQWLEVS
+642 LEDVEAEWLEVS
-656 ETVETMED
+656 ETVESLEA
-664 ELAGQ
+664 ELAG

>member
-1 MAGRVPTEFHGYS
+1 
-14 KSMLTITDLSL
+14 MLE
-25 QRGGVWLLENV
+25 GVS
-36 NLTVQ
+36 LTVQ
-41 PGQRVAIVGAN
+41 PGQRMAIVGAN
-52 GAGKSSLFKLLLGQL
+52 GAGKSSLFQLLLGDL
-67 APEQGSVSL
+67 APEHGNFSL

-91 SSRSARDFIL
+91 TGRSARDFVL
-101 DGDFEL
+101 DGDFDL
-107 RRLERELAAAEAR
+107 RRLEHELARAEAAQ
-120 SDDHAIAH
+120 DDLAQARI
-128 VHGELDLHEAWSAS
+128 HGELDLHEAWSAS
-142 RRAEALLRGLGFADS
+142 RRAESLLRGLGFS
-157 DAERPVSAFSGG
+157 DGDGDHPVSSFSGG

-180 MRPSDLLLLDEPTN
+180 MRPSDLMLLDEPTN

-207 LRRYPGTLLF
+207 LRRYSGTLLF

-231 LVHFDQKKLVLYTGN
+231 VVHFDRRDLALYSGN

-284 KATKAKQA
+284 QATKARQA

-297 ALERMEQIA
+297 SLERMEKIA

-311 SPFSFTFPMA
+311 SPFNFQFPLA
-321 DKVSNPLLSV
+321 EKVSNPLLSI
-331 RDGKAGHGESV
+331 RQGQAGHGDV
-342 VLSGLNLTLLPGSRI
+342 TILRNLNLSLLPGSRI

-371 DALRGKGTLLAGERT
+371 DSLRGEATLINGERT

-393 KYFAQH
+393 GYFAQH

-410 FLHLQRLAPK
+410 FLHLQRLSPR
-420 ASEQSVRNFL
+420 ASDQSIRNFL
-430 GGFDFHGDEA
+430 GGFDFHGNAA

-456 LAVIAWQKPNL
+456 LAVIAWQRPNL

-485 TMALQNFEGAIVVVS
+485 TMALQNFDGAIVVVS

-514 LVNDGHVVE
+514 LVNDGRVVE
-523 YQGDLEDYESWLAD
+523 YQGDLEDYERWLAD
-537 RRKDDAEPP
+537 RRKDDTEAP
-546 KRQLG
+546 KRQ
-551 SVAGS
+551 SVAAEGGQ
-556 ADAASAQA
+556 DA
-564 DTAVGES
+564 VVNGES
-571 ADDRKARKRAE
+571 ADDRKVRKRAE
-582 AALRQKLSPYRK
+582 AAVRQKISPFRK
-594 QQATLEKQMETLHE
+594 QQATLEKQMDSMQAALAEM
-608 TLNDLESELADPAL
+608 DAELTNPAL
-622 YSDESKGRL
+622 YSDSGKQQL
-631 KDLLGKQSAAK
+631 KTLLGRQAEARQKMAAV
-642 GQLEEFEAQWLEVS
+642 ETQWLDVS
-656 ETVETMED
+656 ETVEALEA
-664 ELAGQ
+664 ELES

>member
-1 MAGRVPTEFHGYS
+1 
-14 KSMLTITDLSL
+14 MLTITDLSL

-36 NLTVQ
+36 SLTVQ

-52 GAGKSSLFKLLLGQL
+52 GAGKSSLFQLLLGHL

-91 SSRSARDFIL
+91 SQRSARDFVL

-107 RRLERELAAAEAR
+107 RRMERELADAEAR
-120 SDDHAIAH
+120 DDHHAIARL
-128 VHGELDLHEAWSAS
+128 HGELDVHEAWSAP
-142 RRAEALLRGLGFADS
+142 RRADALLRGLGFADS
-157 DAERPVSAFSGG
+157 DVGRPVSAFSGG

-231 LVHFDQKKLVLYTGN
+231 LVHFDNKKLELYTGN

-259 QQQAGFE
+259 QQQSNYE

-284 KATKAKQA
+284 KATKARQA

-297 ALERMEQIA
+297 ALERMERIA
-306 PAHID
+306 PAHVD
-311 SPFSFTFPMA
+311 SPFSFEFPMA
-321 DKVSNPLLSV
+321 DKVSNPLLSIRNGV
-331 RDGKAGHGESV
+331 AGHGQTAI
-342 VLSGLNLTLLPGSRI
+342 LNNINVTLLPGSRI
-357 GLLGPNGAGKSTLM
+357 GLLGPNGAGKSTFM
-371 DALRGKGTLLAGERT
+371 DALRGTGTLLSGERT

-393 KYFAQH
+393 GYFAQH
-399 QLESLDLDASP
+399 QLEALDLDASP
-410 FLHLQRLAPK
+410 FLHLQRLSPR

-485 TMALQNFEGAIVVVS
+485 TMALQNFDGAIVVVS

-514 LVNDGHVVE
+514 LVSDGTVQE
-523 YQGDLEDYESWLAD
+523 YDGDLEDYERWLAD
-537 RRKDDAEPP
+537 RRKDEDEPP
-546 KRQLG
+546 KRQVAED
-551 SVAGS
+551 SDAEKKAGS
-556 ADAASAQA
+556 AQA
-564 DTAVGES
+564 LTADE
-571 ADDRKARKRAE
+571 RKARKRQEAE
-582 AALRQKLSPYRK
+582 LRQKLSPWRK
-594 QQATLEKQMETLHE
+594 KQVSLEARMDQLQQQ
-608 TLNDLESELADPAL
+608 LAGVEASLGDPAV
-622 YSDESKGRL
+622 YEDSGKVRL
-631 KDLLGKQSAAK
+631 KALLAEQTELKRA
-642 GQLEEFEAQWLEVS
+642 LEETEAEWLEVS
-656 ETVETMED
+656 ETVENLEA
-664 ELAGQ
+664 ELAG

>member
-1 MAGRVPTEFHGYS
+1 
-14 KSMLTITDLSL
+14 ML
-25 QRGGVWLLENV
+25 EAV
-36 NLTVQ
+36 NLTIQ

-52 GAGKSSLFKLLLGQL
+52 GAGKSSLFQLLLGQL
-67 APEQGSVSL
+67 APEQGSASL
-76 PGGCRIAHMAQEVEA
+76 PGGCRIAHMAQEVAA
-91 SSRSARDFIL
+91 SSRTARDFVL
-101 DGDFEL
+101 DGDYDL
-107 RRLERELAAAEAR
+107 RRMESELADAEER
-120 SDDHAIAH
+120 GDDHRIARI
-128 VHGELDLHEAWSAS
+128 HGELDIHEAWSAP
-142 RRAEALLRGLGFADS
+142 RRAEALLRGLGFS
-157 DAERPVSAFSGG
+157 DADADRPVSSFSGG

-207 LRRYPGTLLF
+207 LRRYEGTLLF

-231 LVHFDQKKLVLYTGN
+231 LVHFDQRRLDLYTGN
-246 YSAFEVQRSERLA
+246 YSSFETQRSERIA
-259 QQQAGFE
+259 QQQAGYE

-284 KATKAKQA
+284 KATKARQA

-297 ALERMEQIA
+297 ALERMEKIA
-306 PAHID
+306 PAHVD
-311 SPFSFTFPMA
+311 SPFSFEFPVA
-321 DKVSNPLLSV
+321 DKVSNPLMSI
-331 RDGKAGHGESV
+331 RNGAAGYGDAV
-342 VLSGLNLTLLPGSRI
+342 VLEGINLSLLPGSRI

-371 DALRGKGTLLAGERT
+371 DALRGQSTLLRGERT
-386 CGEHLAI
+386 TGEHVAI
-393 KYFAQH
+393 GYFAQH

-440 LSPIRSF
+440 LSAIRSF

-507 NTVDEFW
+507 NTVDDFW
-514 LVNDGHVVE
+514 LVNEGRVTE
-523 YQGDLEDYESWLAD
+523 YEGDLEDYERWLAD
-537 RRKDDAEPP
+537 RRKDETEAPRRES
-546 KRQLG
+546 G
-551 SVAGS
+551 E
-556 ADAASAQA
+556 AQA
-564 DTAVGES
+564 AGGNALAADSGVGEN
-571 ADDRKARKRAE
+571 AEDRKARKRAE
-582 AALRQKLSPYRK
+582 AAIRQKLSPYRK
-594 QQATLEKQMETLHE
+594 QQGALENEMDRLQSTLVTLEQELSEPELYADQGKQ
-608 TLNDLESELADPAL
+608 
-622 YSDESKGRL
+622 KL
-631 KDLLGKQSAAK
+631 KDLLGQQATAK
-642 GQLEEFEAQWLEVS
+642 SRLAEVEAEWLEIS
-656 ETVETMED
+656 ETVESLEA
-664 ELAGQ
+664 ELTP

>member
-1 MAGRVPTEFHGYS
+1 M
-14 KSMLTITDLSL
+14 
-25 QRGGVWLLENV
+25 LENV

-297 ALERMEQIA
+297 ALERMERIA
-306 PAHID
+306 PAHVD
-311 SPFSFTFPMA
+311 SPFSFEFPMA
-321 DKVSNPLLSV
+321 DKVSNPLLSIRHGV
-331 RDGKAGHGESV
+331 AGHGDTAILRDINV
-342 VLSGLNLTLLPGSRI
+342 TLLPGSRI
-357 GLLGPNGAGKSTLM
+357 GLLGPNGSRKSTFM
-371 DALRGKGTLLAGERT
+371 DALRGTGTLLSGERT

-393 KYFAQH
+393 GYFAQH

-420 ASEQSVRNFL
+420 ASEQQVRNFL

-456 LAVIAWQKPNL
+456 LAIIAWQKPNL

-485 TMALQNFEGAIVVVS
+485 TMALQNFDGAIVVVS

-507 NTVDEFW
+507 NTVDQFW
-514 LVNDGHVVE
+514 LVSDGAVQE
-523 YQGDLEDYESWLAD
+523 YDGDLEDYERWLAD
-537 RRKDDAEPP
+537 RRKDDDEPP
-546 KRQLG
+546 KREVVEQAADNK
-551 SVAGS
+551 VPAGAPALT
-556 ADAASAQA
+556 AD
-564 DTAVGES
+564 E
-571 ADDRKARKRAE
+571 RKARKRQEAE
-582 AALRQKLSPYRK
+582 LRKKLSPWRK
-594 QQATLEKQMETLHE
+594 KQGSLEARMDQLQQELAGVEQQ
-608 TLNDLESELADPAL
+608 LADPAI
-622 YSDESKGRL
+622 YGDSAKVKL
-631 KDLLGKQSAAK
+631 KELLAQQTGLKRE
-642 GQLEEFEAQWLEVS
+642 LDDVEAEWLDVS
-656 ETVETMED
+656 ETVEMLEA
-664 ELAGQ
+664 ELAG

>member
-1 MAGRVPTEFHGYS
+1 
-14 KSMLTITDLSL
+14 MLTITDLSL

-36 NLTVQ
+36 SLTVQ

-52 GAGKSSLFKLLLGQL
+52 GAGKSSLFQLLLGQL
-67 APEQGSVSL
+67 APEQGSVSV
-76 PGGCRIAHMAQEVEA
+76 PGGCRIAHMAQEVAA
-91 SSRSARDFIL
+91 SSRTARDFVL

-107 RRLERELAAAEAR
+107 RRLERELAEAEAR
-120 SDDHAIAH
+120 GDDHAIAH
-128 VHGELDLHEAWSAS
+128 LHGELDIHEAWSAP
-142 RRAEALLRGLGFADS
+142 RRAESLIRGLGFADS
-157 DAERPVSAFSGG
+157 DADRPVSAFSGG

-207 LRRYPGTLLF
+207 LRKYQGTLLF

-231 LVHFDQKKLVLYTGN
+231 LVHFDNKKLVLYTGN
-246 YSAFEVQRSERLA
+246 YSAFEIQRSERLA
-259 QQQAGFE
+259 QQQASFE
-266 RQQAR
+266 RQQVR

-297 ALERMEQIA
+297 SLERMERIA
-306 PAHID
+306 PAHVD
-311 SPFSFTFPMA
+311 SPFSFEFPVA
-321 DKVSNPLLSV
+321 DKVSNPLLSI
-331 RDGKAGHGESV
+331 RHGAAGHGDAIILRDISI
-342 VLSGLNLTLLPGSRI
+342 TLLPGSRI
-357 GLLGPNGAGKSTLM
+357 GLLGPNGAGKSTFM
-371 DALRGKGTLLAGERT
+371 DALRGMGTLLSGERT
-386 CGEHLAI
+386 CGENLAI
-393 KYFAQH
+393 GYFAQH

-410 FLHLQRLAPK
+410 FLHLQRLAPR
-420 ASEQSVRNFL
+420 ASEQKVRNFL

-485 TMALQNFEGAIVVVS
+485 TMALQNFDGAIVVVS

-514 LVNDGHVVE
+514 LVSDGVVKE
-523 YQGDLEDYESWLAD
+523 YDGDLEDYERWLAD
-537 RRKDDAEPP
+537 RRKDDEEPP
-546 KRQLG
+546 KRQ
-551 SVAGS
+551 VA
-556 ADAASAQA
+556 
-564 DTAVGES
+564 GES
-571 ADDRKARKRAE
+571 AEDKSRTTTLSAEERKARKRQEAE
-582 AALRQKLSPYRK
+582 IRKKISPWRKKQSTLESRMDQLHEKLS
-594 QQATLEKQMETLHE
+594 AVEE
-608 TLNDLESELADPAL
+608 AL
-622 YSDESKGRL
+622 SDASVYDDSNKARL
-631 KDLLGKQSAAK
+631 KELLAEQARFRRE
-642 GQLEEFEAQWLEVS
+642 LDDTEAEWMDVS
-656 ETVETMED
+656 ETVESLEA
-664 ELAGQ
+664 ELTV

>member
-1 MAGRVPTEFHGYS
+1 
-14 KSMLTITDLSL
+14 MLTITDLSL

-52 GAGKSSLFKLLLGQL
+52 GAGKSSLFQLLLGQL
-67 APEQGSVSL
+67 APEQGSVAL
-76 PGGCRIAHMAQEVEA
+76 PVGCRIAHMAQEVAA
-91 SSRSARDFIL
+91 SSRSARDFVL
-101 DGDFEL
+101 DGDTEL
-107 RRLERELAAAEAR
+107 RRMERALAEAEAGG
-120 SDDHAIAH
+120 DDHAIARL
-128 VHGELDLHEAWSAS
+128 HGELDIHEAWSAP
-142 RRAEALLRGLGFADS
+142 RRAETLLRGLGFADS

-207 LRRYPGTLLF
+207 LRKYPGTLLF

-231 LVHFDQKKLVLYTGN
+231 LVHFDQKQLVLYTGN
-246 YSAFEVQRSERLA
+246 YSAFERQRAERLA
-259 QQQAGFE
+259 QQQASFE

-284 KATKAKQA
+284 KATKARQA

-297 ALERMEQIA
+297 ALERMEKIA
-306 PAHID
+306 PAHVD
-311 SPFSFTFPMA
+311 SPFSFEFPVA
-321 DKVSNPLLSV
+321 DKVSNPLLSIRHGV
-331 RDGKAGHGESV
+331 AGHGDV
-342 VLSGLNLTLLPGSRI
+342 PILKNINVTLLPGTRV
-357 GLLGPNGAGKSTLM
+357 GLLGPNGAGKSTFM
-371 DALRGKGTLLAGERT
+371 DALRGTGTLLSGERT

-393 KYFAQH
+393 GYFAQH

-410 FLHLQRLAPK
+410 FLHLQRLAPT
-420 ASEQSVRNFL
+420 ASEQKVRDFL

-440 LSPIRSF
+440 LAPIRSF

-485 TMALQNFEGAIVVVS
+485 TMALQNFDGAIVVVS

-514 LVNDGHVVE
+514 LVCDGAVGE
-523 YQGDLEDYESWLAD
+523 YEGDLEDYERWLAE
-537 RRKDDAEPP
+537 RRKDEESPP
-546 KRQLG
+546 RREVVGGQEK
-551 SVAGS
+551 SVNTAGPATLT
-556 ADAASAQA
+556 AD
-564 DTAVGES
+564 E
-571 ADDRKARKRAE
+571 RKARKRQEAE
-582 AALRQKLSPYRK
+582 LRQKLSPWRK
-594 QQATLEKQMETLHE
+594 KQGTLEIRMEQLQQKLATVE
-608 TLNDLESELADPAL
+608 QNLADPGL
-622 YSDESKGRL
+622 YDDQQKVRL
-631 KDLLGKQSAAK
+631 KELLAEQAELKRE
-642 GQLEEFEAQWLEVS
+642 LEDVEAEWLEVS
-656 ETVETMED
+656 ETVESLEA
-664 ELAGQ
+664 ELAG

>member
-1 MAGRVPTEFHGYS
+1 
-14 KSMLTITDLSL
+14 MLTITDLSL
-25 QRGGVWLLENV
+25 QRGGVWLLD
-36 NLTVQ
+36 TVSVTIQ

-52 GAGKSSLFKLLLGQL
+52 GAGKSSLFQLLLGQL
-67 APEQGSVSL
+67 APEQGAVSL
-76 PGGCRIAHMAQEVEA
+76 PGGCRIAHMAQEVA
-91 SSRSARDFIL
+91 ASARTALDFVL
-101 DGDFEL
+101 DGDHDL
-107 RRLERELAAAEAR
+107 RRMERDLADAEQR
-120 SDDHAIAH
+120 GDDHAQARI
-128 VHGELDLHEAWSAS
+128 HGELDVHEAWSAP
-142 RRAEALLRGLGFADS
+142 RRAESLLRGLGFADA
-157 DAERPVSAFSGG
+157 DAQRPVSAFSGG

-207 LRRYPGTLLF
+207 LRRYAGTLLF

-231 LVHFDQKKLVLYTGN
+231 VVHFDQRKLEVYTGN
-246 YSAFEVQRSERLA
+246 YSAFEGQRSERLA

-284 KATKAKQA
+284 KATKARQA

-297 ALERMEQIA
+297 SLERMEKIA
-306 PAHID
+306 PAHVD
-311 SPFSFTFPMA
+311 SPFSFEFPVA
-321 DKVSNPLLSV
+321 DKVSNPLLSI
-331 RDGKAGHGESV
+331 RNGSAGYGETTI
-342 VLSGLNLTLLPGSRI
+342 LSGINLSLLPGSRV

-371 DALRGKGTLLAGERT
+371 DALRGESTLLAGERT
-386 CGEHLAI
+386 TGEHLAI
-393 KYFAQH
+393 GYFAQH

-410 FLHLQRLAPK
+410 FLHLQRLSPR
-420 ASEQSVRNFL
+420 ASEQSIRNFL

-440 LSPIRSF
+440 LSAIRSF

-485 TMALQNFEGAIVVVS
+485 TMALQNFDGAIVVVS

-514 LVNDGHVVE
+514 LVNDSRVSD
-523 YQGDLEDYESWLAD
+523 YDGDLEDYERWLAD
-537 RRKDDAEPP
+537 RRKDETEAP
-546 KRQLG
+546 KRAPQG
-551 SVAGS
+551 AQPTAGAS
-556 ADAASAQA
+556 GASAGE
-564 DTAVGES
+564 AVGES
-571 ADDRKARKRAE
+571 AEDRKARKRAE

-594 QQATLEKQMETLHE
+594 KQATLEKSMEQLQQELKTLE
-608 TLNDLESELADPAL
+608 QSLSAPELYQESGKAL
-622 YSDESKGRL
+622 LKERL
-631 KDLLGKQSAAK
+631 GEQAQLKSR
-642 GQLEEFEAQWLEVS
+642 LEEVEAEWLEIS
-656 ETVETMED
+656 ETVENLEA
-664 ELAGQ
+664 ELVA